1 MSRQQSIRE
10 RLQAALTLEHL
21 EIINESHMHSG
32 PPNRETHFKVVLVS
46 PEFTGKRAVQR
57 HQAVYAVL
65 GEELKTGLHALAL
78 HTYTPAE
85 WLETGAAPASPE
97 CQHQRVV

>member
-46 PEFTGKRAVQR
+46 PESAR
-57 HQAVYAVL
+57 L
-65 GEELKTGLHALAL
+65 
-78 HTYTPAE
+78 
-85 WLETGAAPASPE
+85 GAAYLYPGRVAGNRCGPGQPGMPASTGGLGWNMLP
-97 CQHQRVV
+97 